1 MRLLTDGQ
9 PLAVCLFTCFDSR
22 VPADLHATALGSD
35 EARMTAVLERG
46 GREAFSV
53 VTELSVRLGW
63 PAALATARGRLPVV
77 LRRESDPAV
86 LTAVLLRCADLR
98 MLDRDLLAQVLRDH
112 CAPGALDRAAQ
123 VWSAF
128 FAYLPVD
135 LLPPLFEVHRFLG
148 RGADAVRLA
157 DSAARVQT
165 ALDCCLRS
173 PRVDD
178 AVAGLALAERSG
190 AQAPILRALREHAA
204 ELHFGA
210 GRYAEALPLFRDA
223 DRPHRLS
230 VCLEA
235 LGRVAQALDCC
246 PSNDPERIA
255 RLVDLALPAVDAAVR
270 RAAYAE
276 AAGRIR
282 ELLGHLD
289 RAASPGD
296 GAGVNAADPAISQGK
311 LDAQREDVAARLTA
325 VQVTGRR
332 YFADR
337 LETAAT
343 AGERAT
349 VNAALSQFEEA
360 NGDWPSAAL
369 AAEKAGDPYRAHLL
383 YRRAEQFGQADRVLR
398 DDTSPGGLAARAASA
413 QAGGDTLAAARLY
426 EQAGQGEQ
434 AAELFAAAGELATA
448 ASALLRAHGDSALA
462 DPRLGDFLRRAGDA
476 DQLVRLCLRVL
487 EPSASSS
494 PGAGVVTVAVE
505 ELRRLRADG
514 LVPTALAGEVEAA
527 LVEVDVDRR
536 RPFEER
542 AAEWVAA
549 ARAEVDRRFA
559 GIWGLDLGTST
570 CSAAIYDTVRGAA
583 VSCSGG
589 GEAQFAATLSLDADG
604 NEVVGLSGEETLTD
618 RLLGHMSGAKR
629 RMGTSTVY
637 RVRDRTYRPEEIA
650 ARLIRHARGLVED
663 HLAAQVR
670 ERVGELSR
678 AELGVVPDDWLIW
691 LEANHDLRL
700 ERGRAVLTIP
710 AYFQNNQKHATRDAC
725 AIAGVELVRLL
736 HEPTAACMSE
746 ARQRRLA
753 GQVVVVDLGAGTL
766 DVSVLDVDD
775 DMYEVQGVTGDTA
788 YGGRDFDDAIRGALV
803 SRLEQ
808 RGMRA
813 PAAGRAGQRLTVA
826 AEHLKISL
834 SSRRQADYALVGF
847 DRGADVFLELDR
859 NELAEILAG
868 SLRVLREVCARVR
881 SELAERPRHLVLV
894 GGPMLSP
901 VVRAVVEEVF
911 DAHQTMVADP
921 RTAVSGGAAILA
933 AVLDGRLR
941 ERVLLDVTP
950 LPLGIRAFEE
960 DDRETFSVLVEAGT
974 HIPVERKGVYSTH
987 ADDQTVIRV
996 EIFNG
1001 SLEATAKI
1009 GQFLLD
1015 GLRPAPRG
1023 QTRIEVTFALDASCV
1038 LEVTARDVAT
1048 GRSETVRVDDTTLLP
1063 PAEREAMARRFARQ
1077 RERERA
1083 AAERDELRERLQ
1095 ALTVEARSD
1104 DGDELFRS
1112 FEDLLAGFRPPAAP
1126 IEAATQDMLAEMFN
1140 PAVRADAAADLRL
1153 AGQVLRDV
1161 ARSATEYLA
1170 RDTSTITH
1178 PGEGTDGPGDD
1189 GRGAGDEE
1197 GRHLAAELERTLA
1210 RRRDLLRWVR
1220 RRIALLESLA
1230 ARDPDPLGL
1239 FRIRFG
1245 AGDHLGALRAL
1256 GAELPEDPRDL
1267 RRLLRCL
1274 AEVGDA
1280 DRYRRTLL
1288 VAGDLLA
1295 VPLLDPSDPGAFAAR
1310 IAPALVSVTTTW
1322 PDGRR
1327 RIGRGFLVADRLVAT
1342 NRHWLMDPTDDR
1354 RLAAPAD
1361 RVEVGHELWGT
1372 RAVGQVHAP
1381 AASGTD
1387 LVLLA
1392 LREPAPARGLG
1403 LGHLRLLR
1411 LGDRVWTTGTS
1422 PWSLPRPGA
1431 PVPESPSDAD
1441 GPGLLRDGTVEKFE
1455 HFPDED
1461 LYLVQTGI
1469 TLPAAASGGPLFNDS
1484 GEVVA
1489 VLTIPERPGTG
1500 AGPPPA
1506 QSGVFALSADA
1517 LVPLLA
1523 AAGTDPIEQA
1533 AG

>member
-1 MRLLTDGQ
+1 MLT
-9 PLAVCLFTCFDSR
+9 
-22 VPADLHATALGSD
+22 
-35 EARMTAVLERG
+35 
-46 GREAFSV
+46 
-53 VTELSVRLGW
+53 
-63 PAALATARGRLPVV
+63 
-77 LRRESDPAV
+77 
-86 LTAVLLRCADLR
+86 
-98 MLDRDLLAQVLRDH
+98 
-112 CAPGALDRAAQ
+112 
-123 VWSAF
+123 
-128 FAYLPVD
+128 
-135 LLPPLFEVHRFLG
+135 PPC
-148 RGADAVRLA
+148 
-157 DSAARVQT
+157 T
-165 ALDCCLRS
+165 
-173 PRVDD
+173 
-178 AVAGLALAERSG
+178 
-190 AQAPILRALREHAA
+190 
-204 ELHFGA
+204 
-210 GRYAEALPLFRDA
+210 
-223 DRPHRLS
+223 
-230 VCLEA
+230 
-235 LGRVAQALDCC
+235 
-246 PSNDPERIA
+246 
-255 RLVDLALPAVDAAVR
+255 
-270 RAAYAE
+270 E

-289 RAASPGD
+289 RAARPAD
-296 GAGVNAADPAISQGK
+296 RVGANTANTATLAISQSN

-337 LETAAT
+337 LGTAAA
-343 AGERAT
+343 AGERAA

-413 QAGGDTLAAARLY
+413 QAGGDTPAAARLY
-426 EQAGQGEQ
+426 EQAGQHER
-434 AAELFAAAGELATA
+434 AAELFAAAGELAA
-448 ASALLRAHGDSALA
+448 AAAALLRAHGDSALA

-494 PGAGVVTVAVE
+494 RGAGVVTVAVE

-514 LVPTALAGEVEAA
+514 LVPTALAGEAEAA
-527 LVEVDVDRR
+527 LVAVDADRR
-536 RPFEER
+536 RPFEQR

-549 ARAEVDRRFA
+549 ARAEVDRRYA

-570 CSAAIYDTVRGAA
+570 CSAAIYDTVRGTA

-589 GEAQFAATLSLDADG
+589 GEAQFAATLSLNADG

-618 RLLGHMSGAKR
+618 RLLGHISGAKR

-637 RVRDRTYRPEEIA
+637 RIRDRTYRPEEIT
-650 ARLIRHARGLVED
+650 ARLIRHARGLVEG
-663 HLAAQVR
+663 HLAAEVR

-678 AELGVVPDDWLIW
+678 AELGAVPDDWLIW

-700 ERGRAVLTIP
+700 DRGRAVLTIP

-725 AIAGVELVRLL
+725 AIAGVEPVRLL

-813 PAAGRAGQRLTVA
+813 PGAGRAGQRLTVA
-826 AEHLKISL
+826 AEHLKITL

-859 NELAEILAG
+859 DELTEILAG
-868 SLRVLREVCARVR
+868 ALRVLREVCARVR

-921 RTAVSGGAAILA
+921 RAAVCGGAAILA

-950 LPLGIRAFEE
+950 LPLGIRALEE

-974 HIPVERKGVYSTH
+974 HIPVERRGVYSTH
-987 ADDQTVIRV
+987 ADDQTAIRV

-1001 SLEATAKI
+1001 SLAATAKI

-1015 GLRPAPRG
+1015 GIRPAPRG
-1023 QTRIEVTFALDASCV
+1023 ETRIEVTFTLDASCV

-1063 PAEREAMARRFARQ
+1063 PAEREAMARSFARQ

-1095 ALTVEARSD
+1095 ALIVEARSD
-1104 DGDELFRS
+1104 DGDELLRS

-1161 ARSATEYLA
+1161 ARSTTEYLA
-1170 RDTSTITH
+1170 RGTNTITH
-1178 PGEGTDGPGDD
+1178 SGEGTDGAGAD
-1189 GRGAGDEE
+1189 GRGADGEE
-1197 GRHLAAELERTLA
+1197 GRHLAAELERMLA
-1210 RRRDLLRWVR
+1210 RRRDLIRWVR

-1256 GAELPEDPRDL
+1256 GAELPADPRDL

-1280 DRYRRTLL
+1280 DSYRRTLL
-1288 VAGDLLA
+1288 AAADLLA
-1295 VPLLDPSDPGAFAAR
+1295 VPLLDPSNPGAFAAR

-1342 NRHWLMDPTDDR
+1342 NRHWLVDSADDR

-1361 RVEVGHELWGT
+1361 LVEVGHELWGT
-1372 RAVGQVHAP
+1372 RAVGRVHTP

-1387 LVLLA
+1387 LVLLV

-1411 LGDRVWTTGTS
+1411 LGDRVWTTG
-1422 PWSLPRPGA
+1422 
-1431 PVPESPSDAD
+1431 AD

-1455 HFPDED
+1455 HFPAED
-1461 LYLVQTGI
+1461 LYLVRTGI

-1489 VLTIPERPGTG
+1489 VLTIPESPGPDPGADPG

-1506 QSGVFALSADA
+1506 QSGVFALSVDA